1 MAFHGVMG
9 KNAIAAYNTGTYAIP
24 VWVPM
29 NGIRD
34 LSVTLG
40 KNMGTVTSRETDWEL
55 KGAGFK
61 TASVSFGYLHEPT
74 TDTVF
79 DALLDSYISDT
90 PVDMIFLDGVST
102 TTGNQGLRAHFIV
115 SDMSQTQDM
124 EEPLAFDFTVDVTRF
139 DDGGTLRV
147 PQWWSAA

>member
-9 KNAIAAYNTGTYAIP
+9 KNAIAAYNSATYSTP
-24 VWVPM
+24 TWVT
-29 NGIRD
+29 IVAVRD
-34 LSVTLG
+34 VSVSLG

-61 TASVSFGYLHEPT
+61 TASVTFGYLHEPT

-79 DALLDSYISDT
+79 DALLDSYIADT
-90 PVDMIFLDGVST
+90 PVDMIFSDGAVA

-115 SDMSQTQDM
+115 SDMSQSQDM
-124 EEPLAFDFTVDVTRF
+124 EEPLMFDFTIDVTRF
-139 DDGGTLRV
+139 DDSGTLRN
-147 PQWWSAA
+147 PQWWSAS

>member
-9 KNAIAAYNTGTYAIP
+9 KNAIAAYNTASYATP
-24 VWVPM
+24 TWVT
-29 NGIRD
+29 IVACRD
-34 LSVTLG
+34 LSVSLG

-61 TASVSFGYLHEPT
+61 TASVTFGYLHEPT

-79 DALLDSYISDT
+79 DALLDSYIADT
-90 PVDMIFLDGVST
+90 AVDMVFADGAVATS
-102 TTGNQGLRAHFIV
+102 GNQGLRAHFIV
-115 SDMSQTQDM
+115 TDMSQSQDM
-124 EEPLAFDFTVDVTRF
+124 EEPLMFDFTVEPTRF
-139 DDGGTLRV
+139 DDSGTLRV

>member
-1 MAFHGVMG
+1 MALHGVMG
-9 KNAIAAYNTGTYAIP
+9 KNAIAKYNTGTYAIP
-24 VWVPM
+24 VWVEIVA
-29 NGIRD
+29 IRD
-34 LSVTLG
+34 LSVSLG
-40 KNMGTVTSRETDWEL
+40 KNMGTITSRETDWEL

-61 TASVSFGYLHEPT
+61 TASVTFGYLHEPT

-79 DALLDSYISDT
+79 DKLLDSYIADT
-90 PVDMIFLDGVST
+90 AVEMIFLDGIET

-124 EEPLAFDFTVDVTRF
+124 EEPLMFDFTVDPTRF
-139 DDGGTLRV
+139 DDAGTLRV